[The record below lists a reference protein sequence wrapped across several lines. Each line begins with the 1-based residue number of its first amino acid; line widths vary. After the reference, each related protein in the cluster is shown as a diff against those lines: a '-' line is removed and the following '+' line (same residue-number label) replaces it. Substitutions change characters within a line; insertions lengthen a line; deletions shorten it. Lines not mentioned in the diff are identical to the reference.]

1 MLKRIASLAIGLFLV
16 QLFASAAL
24 AQSPNPDPRV
34 EELLRRLQ
42 QLTAPQ
48 PQGSR
53 GQRAVFSTHI
63 KAVFNIVEKQS
74 TACFRN
80 AQIFWSILN
89 LNNEFFSGTSIKEL
103 TCAQGKCTGTVDAY
117 PKVPDT
123 DANAKINV
131 SCSVLANCKRV
142 YTNDERK
149 TVNSES
155 QTLSF
160 AANPAQVDQGGTS
173 TTKCNSQI
181 SDIRLKR
188 DIAEVGRLANGLPLY
203 RYRYPWS
210 DIEYVGVMA
219 QEVAAVMPEAVL
231 RGTDGYLRVDYARLG
246 TRLMTFDTWSAR
258 RALMARAQ

>member
-1 MLKRIASLAIGLFLV
+1 MPAVRQKLHLSSCADLRD
-16 QLFASAAL
+16 QLS
-24 AQSPNPDPRV
+24 V
-34 EELLRRLQ
+34 
-42 QLTAPQ
+42 
-48 PQGSR
+48 
-53 GQRAVFSTHI
+53 H
-63 KAVFNIVEKQS
+63 
-74 TACFRN
+74 
-80 AQIFWSILN
+80 
-89 LNNEFFSGTSIKEL
+89 
-103 TCAQGKCTGTVDAY
+103 AY

-188 DIAEVGRLANGLPLY
+188 DIAQVGRLVNGLTLY
-203 RYRYPWS
+203 RYRYLWS
-210 DIEYVGVMA
+210 DIAYVGVMA
-219 QEVAAVMPEAVL
+219 QEVAAVMPAAVL
-231 RGTDGYLRVDYARLG
+231 RGADGYLRVDYARLG

-258 RALMARAQ
+258 RASMARAQ